1 MSRNPEPWLLS
12 PDLQSIPDSGRIDA
26 RDPMVSCVGDVDCAD
41 LLIDAG
47 EPERAR
53 ELLLSVLR
61 SAQSLADLRLQARAF
76 ASLSRADAMACRFR
90 HAFDASSRAA
100 HLFQR
105 TGHVAA
111 ESQAL
116 AQHAR
121 AAGCLG
127 RNEEAVEAALLSV
140 RLADTLPACPQR
152 AIANNDLGLAYAWS
166 RGFERA
172 ETAFEAAA
180 RVAQECVPALSAF
193 QPRVNHFWSEA
204 TRIFLDRY
212 YGGRLANIQR
222 LRALADA
229 CELVAIDGEPRCL
242 EASAR
247 VETLSL
253 WRLSRVLLFCW
264 EGDAARASQEME
276 EFADFEKTHAL
287 PAWIHAMCAWTLA
300 EMAQSRRDWA
310 QALGHAQV
318 MIDMA
323 AQVEHE
329 QIVRIGH
336 LLASQIHEARGG
348 RRESLQH
355 LRQLRRREDRVL
367 AESIDCRAQT
377 VQWQVHSRAADQA
390 PATESGDCVLDESDM
405 EELSELPGV
414 VQRQPFD
421 GRAGAALEAGIRSRR
436 VPCVIVVRVDAWE
449 QIVAEHSPHAGQQ
462 VVRHLAH
469 LITRHVRDV
478 DLAARLANHEFAVLF
493 ERGDAG
499 LDLRVSERIAASVAR
514 ADWQSI
520 SDGLRVK
527 ILAGCAYAERGDSA
541 STLLERARSAMRTGG
556 VDAATGVLD
565 LRTTKQCGHA

>member
-12 PDLQSIPDSGRIDA
+12 PNLQDIPDGSRIDVQ
-26 RDPMVSCVGDVDCAD
+26 DPVVSSDSDVDCAD
-41 LLIDAG
+41 VLIDAG

-53 ELLLSVLR
+53 ELLLLVLR
-61 SAQSLADLRLQARAF
+61 SAKSLTDLRLQARAF

-90 HAFDASSRAA
+90 HAFDASRRAA

-121 AAGCLG
+121 AAARLG

-152 AIANNDLGLAYAWS
+152 AIAYNELGLAYAWS

-172 ETAFEAAA
+172 ETAFESAA
-180 RVAQECVPALSAF
+180 RVAQECLPALSAF

-242 EASAR
+242 EPSAR

-264 EGDAARASQEME
+264 EGDVARSVREMD
-276 EFADFEKTHAL
+276 EFVAFEKTNAVPAWVHAL
-287 PAWIHAMCAWTLA
+287 SAWTLA
-300 EMAQSRRDWA
+300 ETAQSLHDWA

-318 MIDMA
+318 MIDLA
-323 AQVEHE
+323 AHVEHE

-355 LRQLRRREDRVL
+355 LRQLRHREDRVL
-367 AESIDCRAQT
+367 AESLDCRAQT
-377 VQWQVHSRAADQA
+377 VQWQVHSRAADQRA
-390 PATESGDCVLDESDM
+390 PTGSAVCVLDEPDAD
-405 EELSELPGV
+405 ELSELPGV
-414 VQRQPFD
+414 VQRQLFD
-421 GRAGAALEAGIRSRR
+421 GRAGAALEAGVGSRR
-436 VPCVIVVRVDAWE
+436 TPCVVVVRVDAWE
-449 QIVAEHSPHAGQQ
+449 QIVAEHSQHVGQQ

-478 DLAARLANHEFAVLF
+478 DLAARLADHEFAVLF
-493 ERGDAG
+493 ERGEAG
-499 LDLRVSERIAASVAR
+499 LGLRVCERIAASAAR

-527 ILAGCAYAERGDSA
+527 ILAGCAHAERGDTA
-541 STLLERARSAMRTGG
+541 STLIERARSVGASTGMRDHYLTQ
-556 VDAATGVLD
+556 
-565 LRTTKQCGHA
+565 QCGQP